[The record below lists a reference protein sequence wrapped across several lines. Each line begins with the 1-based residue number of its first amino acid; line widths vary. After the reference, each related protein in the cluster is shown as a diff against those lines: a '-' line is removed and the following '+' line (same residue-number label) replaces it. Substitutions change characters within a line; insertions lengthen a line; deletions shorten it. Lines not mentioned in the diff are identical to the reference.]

1 MFRPTAM
8 RIDRARCIHCEL
20 CYAVAPIIRN
30 TPERIPITSETL
42 EAMAACPV
50 GAIVWREDL
59 ASLPKTLPERNLT

>member
-20 CYAVAPIIRN
+20 CYAIAPIIHD
-30 TPERIPITSETL
+30 TPECIPITSATL
-42 EAMAACPV
+42 EAMATCPV

-59 ASLPKTLPERNLT
+59 APLPERNLT